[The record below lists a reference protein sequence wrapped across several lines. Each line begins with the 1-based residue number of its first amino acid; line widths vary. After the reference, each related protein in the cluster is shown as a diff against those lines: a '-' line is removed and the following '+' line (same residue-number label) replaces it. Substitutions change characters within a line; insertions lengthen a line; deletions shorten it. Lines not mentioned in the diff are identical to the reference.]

1 MKVRTGHNRVNV
13 YSEKVRT
20 VNVYSEKVIAG
31 YKRVNVYS
39 EGEKKL
45 VRQERWHLIRK
56 KRDED
61 EDEEATS
68 TSSCKPCETLHR

>member
-39 EGEKKL
+39 GGGGGGRRKP

-56 KRDED
+56 TR
-61 EDEEATS
+61 
-68 TSSCKPCETLHR
+68 